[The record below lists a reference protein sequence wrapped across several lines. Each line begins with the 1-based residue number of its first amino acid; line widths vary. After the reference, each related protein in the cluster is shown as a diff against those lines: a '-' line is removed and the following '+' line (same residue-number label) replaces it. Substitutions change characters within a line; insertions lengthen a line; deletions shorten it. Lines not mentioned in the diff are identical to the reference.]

1 MRFVFTRAELL
12 RPSLLQPAIER
23 WGGCCRRLSL
33 RVKCSDGFRETSIF
47 GANNLISYVPR
58 AHIRARNCYAWKSY
72 LRNLGIRASG
82 QDDISASSKYCE
94 GTLQDPYR
102 VINFYH
108 LVDLGEAEAEAERHR
123 DFIEQNRLDLR
134 GRIYVTPQGVN
145 AQYSGTVWDAHRYV
159 DWLRGQ
165 AAFAGLS
172 FSSDPV
178 RAHAFPKLRL
188 KHKRHL
194 ISLKGGHGHLPVTDP
209 EARAKKLSPGEWREM
224 LADSVRGSGLDEVKR
239 AVVLDVRNDY
249 EWDAGHFEGAARP
262 VEGEFRETPTGAEAP
277 PHLRGVDKDTPV
289 MMYCTGGIRCDV
301 YSPYLRK
308 QGFRKVF
315 ALEGGIANY
324 LKQEGAAKWKGSM
337 FVFDDRLAIG
347 PAGGGKIAAASDE
360 GERLPAA
367 VPCQLCGGAEAVLPH
382 LNCAN
387 VLCNKLFIACRA
399 CSGLPC
405 REAHSGCCCEE
416 CTGAPRLRRRRPD
429 GTWEERTQEPAPDS
443 PFLRSME
450 GPMTHRTR
458 PRVVEPLRPAEA
470 KAAEAL

>member
-1 MRFVFTRAELL
+1 
-12 RPSLLQPAIER
+12 
-23 WGGCCRRLSL
+23 
-33 RVKCSDGFRETSIF
+33 
-47 GANNLISYVPR
+47 
-58 AHIRARNCYAWKSY
+58 

-289 MMYCTGGIRCDV
+289 MMYCTGGIRCDI
-301 YSPYLRK
+301 YSVALRE
-308 QGFRKVF
+308 QGFTNLYT
-315 ALEGGIANY
+315 LEGGVANY
-324 LKQEGAAKWKGSM
+324 LRTEGGDLWNGSL
-337 FVFDDRLAIG
+337 FVFDSRMAVPGDLR
-347 PAGGGKIAAASDE
+347 E
-360 GERLPAA
+360 GSTRELSAA
-367 VPCQLCGGAEAVLPH
+367 VPCQLCGSPNPAPPH

-387 VLCNKLFIACRA
+387 IDCNKLFIACGECKQR
-399 CSGLPC
+399 L
-405 REAHSGCCCEE
+405 RGCCCEACMDAPRLLRPLKE
-416 CTGAPRLRRRRPD
+416 SGCYGSWTEYSTGPESEKAIASGRGDGRLRRRAKRSAAAAD
-429 GTWEERTQEPAPDS
+429 EP
-443 PFLRSME
+443 
-450 GPMTHRTR
+450 
-458 PRVVEPLRPAEA
+458 EA
-470 KAAEAL
+470 AIAG